1 VYQGAPWW
9 LLVYVSE
16 TTVYVNGRPVVIPD
30 HTYLRGPGPRVVVRF
45 PGPIGTTWANRLT
58 KLGATVEFWCP
69 PYGACVTMSGAAAE
83 KLAASEIIAGYVPY
97 DEKACDRVLEP
108 ETPLNWLDVI
118 CFSHADR
125 PRVADELRA
134 LGATILDESSSKI
147 RIDWPGDPRPIR
159 ETRGVKLVERPRL
172 PKTSAIGLA
181 ADLDFALADGTWR
194 TNLDGTG
201 EVIAVADTGLDTG
214 VLATVTPDL
223 AGRIRTLT
231 SWPINPSWAP
241 YVTNPGA
248 DDGPADLGAG
258 HGTYVAGLAAGNG
271 SRSGGTRRGVAP
283 GAALVVQTIEQWI
296 NVAPGHPEIGDSRY
310 TLAGRPTDLRDLL
323 TQAYR
328 AAARIHVLAWGS
340 AAAGAY
346 DNDSY
351 EADLYLREHR
361 DAIVCVAAGN
371 NGSDRNA
378 DRRIDPGS
386 LDSPATAKN
395 VLTIG
400 ATEGS
405 APNGFPFSWDRL
417 QAEGRVFANAADL
430 ADPVYGQPD
439 RMALLSSAS
448 PTSDGRIKPDVS
460 APGTCL
466 VGPRAMQATGRGW
479 GLADPLPSY
488 IVDGGT
494 SAAVAV
500 AGGATALLRQAWRKE
515 LGRRPAG
522 VTLKALAILGA
533 APVSSRD
540 GTQPEDR
547 NVAGHGRLDLD
558 GSLPHPQDGST
569 VRLLV
574 NATTA
579 TGVRTGQ
586 VRHYRVTL
594 PAHSRLRAVLAWYD
608 VPGERLVNDLDLT
621 LTGPGAAAPI
631 WGNHQTGSPTT
642 PGTPDRTNTVEVV
655 DVSGLAAGTWDL
667 AVTGANIPQ
676 GPQPYALVIRTW
688 S

>member
-1 VYQGAPWW
+1 M
-9 LLVYVSE
+9 
-16 TTVYVNGRPVVIPD
+16 YVNGRSVVIPD

-45 PGPIGTTWANRLT
+45 PGPIGSTWAKRLEA
-58 KLGATVEFWCP
+58 LGATVEFWCP
-69 PYGACVTMSGAAAE
+69 PYGACVTMSGEADE
-83 KLAASEIIAGYVPY
+83 KLATSEIVAGYVPY
-97 DEKACDRVLEP
+97 DERSCDRVLGSGSG
-108 ETPLNWLDVI
+108 LGWLDVI

-125 PRVADELRA
+125 PRVATELQA
-134 LGATILDESSSKI
+134 LGAHVLDESSSKI

-159 ETRGVKLVERPRL
+159 DVVGVKLVERPRI
-172 PKTSAIGLA
+172 PTTSAIGLA
-181 ADLDFALADGTWR
+181 ADLDYAITDGTWR
-194 TNLDGTG
+194 TDLDGSG

-214 VLATVTPDL
+214 AIATITPDL
-223 AGRIRTLT
+223 AGRVKALT

-248 DDGPADLGAG
+248 DDGPADLGSG
-258 HGTYVAGLAAGNG
+258 HGTYVSGLAAGTG
-271 SRSGGTRRGVAP
+271 ARSGGARRGVAP
-283 GAALVVQTIEQWI
+283 AASLVVQAIEQWI
-296 NVAPGHPEIGDSRY
+296 NVAPGHPEIGASRY
-310 TLAGRPTDLRDLL
+310 TLAGRPTDLRELL
-323 TQAYR
+323 TQGYR
-328 AAARIHVLAWGS
+328 SGARIHVLAWGS
-340 AAAGAY
+340 AAAGTY

-361 DAIVCVAAGN
+361 DAVVVVAAGN
-371 NGSDRNA
+371 SGSDRNA
-378 DRRIDPGS
+378 DREIDASS
-386 LDSPATAKN
+386 LDSPASAKN
-395 VLTIG
+395 AMTIG

-405 APNGFPFSWDRL
+405 APNGFPVSWDRL

-430 ADPVYGQPD
+430 SDPVYGQPS
-439 RMALLSSAS
+439 RMALLSSAG
-448 PTSDGRIKPDVS
+448 PTADGRTKPDIS

-466 VGPRAMQATGRGW
+466 VGPRAMNAIGRGW

-522 VTLKALAILGA
+522 VTLKALTVLGA
-533 APVSSRD
+533 APVCSRD
-540 GTQPEDR
+540 GTRAEER
-547 NVAGHGRLDLD
+547 SIAGFGRLDLD
-558 GSLPHPQDGST
+558 GSLPRPLDGST
-569 VRLLV
+569 VTVLA

-579 TGVRTGQ
+579 SGVRTGQ
-586 VRHYRVTL
+586 VRRHRVTVG
-594 PAHSRLRAVLAWYD
+594 ANGRLRAVLAWYD

-621 LTGPGAAAPI
+621 LIGPGAAAPI
-631 WGNHQTGSPTT
+631 WGNHQNGSPTT

-655 DVSGLAAGTWDL
+655 DVSGLAAGTWEL